1 MSLKYYL
8 KSKINRKPM
17 KTIFKSSATHK
28 GGSRDGHV
36 QSDDKLI
43 DLDVRMPV
51 KRDASDG
58 KYSNAEQLFA
68 AGYATCFAESL
79 ESVAKLRRIED
90 LGNFS
95 VTAEVA
101 YKQDDDGYFLE
112 ATLDSYLPTL
122 DKNLG
127 EELINA
133 AHEICPYSKATRD
146 NITINL
152 NLLMD

>member
-1 MSLKYYL
+1 
-8 KSKINRKPM
+8 M
-17 KTIFKSSATHK
+17 KTIFKTSATHK

-43 DLDVRMPV
+43 DLDVRMPGS
-51 KRDASDG
+51 KDPSDG
-58 KYSNAEQLFA
+58 KYSNAEQLLA

-90 LGNFS
+90 LGDFS

-101 YKQDDDGYFLE
+101 YLRDKDGYFLE
-112 ATLDSYLPTL
+112 ATLDSYLPTM
-122 DKNLG
+122 DKKLG
-127 EELINA
+127 TELINA

-146 NITINL
+146 NITIKL
-152 NLLMD
+152 NLLLD